1 MCCFPFWLEST
12 EQRGDVKLPTISLQ
26 GKKSRKIGKLNT
38 CKLCDGSQEKG
49 EIGKKKKE
57 NMQAIVIERTHI
69 TLRVKTSM
77 REALHSTGQ
86 NKMYLK

>member
-1 MCCFPFWLEST
+1 MVL
-12 EQRGDVKLPTISLQ
+12 R
-26 GKKSRKIGKLNT
+26 
-38 CKLCDGSQEKG
+38 
-49 EIGKKKKE
+49 KKE
-57 NMQAIVIERTHI
+57 KLGRRRKNMQAIVIERTHI